1 MYLAWLLQYRLVDE
15 LLRQGE
21 SQGVSLVG
29 EKERQA
35 VIHLFGEA
43 SSHPNDQ
50 DMWSRSVDLTVS
62 QVNTSPIASPFHLP
76 PPGVRT
82 YVLRSH
88 APTPYHHGYLG
99 PAGMQHVLQSP
110 PVTSRLYASVNKAD
124 DAVRL
129 ALALSEADY

>member
-1 MYLAWLLQYRLVDE
+1 MLCGQERLVDE
-15 LLRQGE
+15 VLRHGE
-21 SQGVSLVG
+21 SLGVPLVG

-43 SSHPNDQ
+43 TVHPSEQ
-50 DMWSRSVDLTVS
+50 DMWTRSADLSASAAAATVA
-62 QVNTSPIASPFHLP
+62 TASPFHLP
-76 PPGVRT
+76 PAGVRT

-99 PAGMQHVLQSP
+99 PAGLQHVLLSP

-124 DAVRL
+124 DSVRL